1 MSDTS
6 ATGTAATGAPTSG
19 TVYAV
24 LPEGVHDLAR
34 PSGGNVYDRRVLRG
48 LRDAGRQVAELPV
61 SGSWPR
67 PEPADLY
74 ALDVLLVGIPTGSVV
89 IVDGLVASGAAAVIP
104 RYAARLRIVVLVHM
118 PTGPHRG
125 EELVLASAAAV
136 LTTSAWSRDRLS
148 EWYDLARVDIA
159 LPGVDPVD
167 PATPHG
173 GAGGGTSFLC
183 VAAVHPGKGHE
194 LLLEALAG
202 LGDRAWTLTCVG
214 SLDVDPA
221 YVTTLQTQ
229 VYARSWE
236 RRVIFTGPLGGG
248 SLAAAYDAA
257 DLLVLAS
264 RSESYGMVVVEAL
277 AHGLPVVASAV
288 GGVPEALG
296 RAPVGALPGLLVPP
310 DDATALTGALR
321 AWLDDPGL
329 RERLARASDGRR
341 PTLRRWSETVADVD
355 AVLQRVGPRVPNRP
369 LAVRSRSDGSR

>member
-1 MSDTS
+1 MSVS
-6 ATGTAATGAPTSG
+6 SPTD

-24 LPEGVHDLAR
+24 LPDGVHDLTR
-34 PSGGNVYDRRVLRG
+34 PSGGNVYDRRVVSG
-48 LRDAGRQVAELPV
+48 LRESGRRVTELPV
-61 SGSWPR
+61 TGSWPR

-74 ALDVLLVGIPTGSVV
+74 ALDVLLVGIPTGSLVV
-89 IVDGLVASGAAAVIP
+89 VDGLVASGAAAVLP
-104 RYAARLRIVVLVHM
+104 RYATRLRIVVLLHM
-118 PTGPHRG
+118 PLGPDRG

-136 LTTSAWSRDRLS
+136 LTTSEWSRDRLS
-148 EWYDLARVDIA
+148 DWYHLPRVDVA

-194 LLLEALAG
+194 LLLDALAA

-214 SLDVDPA
+214 SLDVDPT
-221 YVTTLQTQ
+221 YVTALQTQ

-236 RRVIFTGPLGGG
+236 RRVIFTGPLGGR

-257 DLLVLAS
+257 DLLVLPS

-310 DDATALTGALR
+310 DDPVALTGALR

-329 RERLARASDGRR
+329 REGLARATAGRR
-341 PTLRRWSETVADVD
+341 PTLRRWAETVADVE
-355 AVLQRVGPRVPNRP
+355 AVLARVGSARVADRP
-369 LAVRSRSDGSR
+369 LAGRSHAEGLR